1 MKAKWNERVQKD
13 MGVRVGRLNET
24 LACSVSE
31 GKSRRQFLS
40 LIDISF
46 KLTNFPQ
53 PQKEKSETDKEEI
66 WKSKKLS

>member
-1 MKAKWNERVQKD
+1 MKAKWNERMQKD

-31 GKSRRQFLS
+31 GKIRRQFLS
-40 LIDISF
+40 LIDTSF

-66 WKSKKLS
+66 GKSKKLS